1 MRYVLGYCE
10 RYDFDAELTQ
20 NRSENTQKIRK
31 NRIIDDSKILHYF
44 FEELCTQ
51 KFKNRQKNTIMKKKK
66 FSLSDC
72 LTEDVKVIDQDLNR

>member
-31 NRIIDDSKILHYF
+31 KQIIDAYPNTHCF
-44 FEELCTQ
+44 FAELCRR
-51 KFKNRQKNTIMKKKK
+51 K
-66 FSLSDC
+66 
-72 LTEDVKVIDQDLNR
+72 VKSTK